1 MKKTVILFLLL
12 ILFVSVSCFSQ
23 KRSLQLGGRIMN
35 EITLYD
41 GFAPG
46 FGAQVV
52 YRITK
57 HGGLETG
64 LYYQSRK
71 VNYFVDAQSGG
82 TAVSY
87 TVQIAERRLQ
97 LPLLYRFD
105 SKFLNFVVGTSLDY
119 FLGWKE
125 KSDNGEVKIT
135 SYDRDALS
143 VALSAGISKSI
154 FLTPTLILE
163 PEAKFNLIVT
173 DDDGGLGLNL
183 GLRKIIF

>member
-1 MKKTVILFLLL
+1 MKRTATLFLFL
-12 ILFVSVSCFSQ
+12 ILFTATSFSQ
-23 KRSLQLGGRIMN
+23 NRSLQIGGRLMN
-35 EITLYD
+35 ELTLYD
-41 GFAPG
+41 GLAPG
-46 FGAQVV
+46 FGAQLV

-57 HGGLETG
+57 HGGIETG

-71 VNYFVDAQSGG
+71 VNYFIEAQNGG
-82 TAVSY
+82 TSVTY
-87 TVQIAERRLQ
+87 TAQVAERRLQ

-105 SKFLNFVVGTSLDY
+105 SKLLNFVVGTSLDY

-125 KSDNGEVKIT
+125 KSDNGDIKII

-143 VALSAGISKSI
+143 VAVSAGISKSI
-154 FLTPTLILE
+154 YLTPTLILE

>member
-1 MKKTVILFLLL
+1 MKKTATLFLFL
-12 ILFVSVSCFSQ
+12 ILFIPVSSFSQ
-23 KRSLQLGGRIMN
+23 NRSLQLGGRIMN

-41 GFAPG
+41 GLAPG
-46 FGAQVV
+46 FGAQFV
-52 YRITK
+52 YRITR
-57 HGGLETG
+57 HGGIESG

-71 VNYFVDAQSGG
+71 VNYFIEAQSGG
-82 TAVSY
+82 TGVTYEAQV
-87 TVQIAERRLQ
+87 AERRLQ
-97 LPLLYRFD
+97 LPILYRFD
-105 SKFLNFVVGTSLDY
+105 SKAINFVVGTSLDY

-125 KSDNGEVKIT
+125 KSNNSEVKIV

-143 VALSAGISKSI
+143 VALSAGLSKSI
-154 FLTPTLILE
+154 YLTPTLILE

>member
-23 KRSLQLGGRIMN
+23 KRSLQVGGRIMN
-35 EITLYD
+35 EFTLYD
-41 GFAPG
+41 GLAPG
-46 FGAQVV
+46 FGAQLV

-71 VNYFVDAQSGG
+71 VNYIVDAQSGS

-87 TVQIAERRLQ
+87 NVKIAERRLQ

-125 KSDNGEVKIT
+125 KSDNGEVKIV

-143 VALSAGISKSI
+143 VAVSAGISKSI
-154 FLTPTLILE
+154 YLTPTLILE